1 MENFRK
7 HIAEIAARPEHK
19 DPQVTVQHL
28 LISFKGAGT
37 SATRSKDAA
46 EKEAA
51 ALWERAAKGE
61 DFDALVKKYTDDA
74 HPGIYGMTASGPGDQ
89 SKLIFPRKGMVAA
102 FGNVGWRLKVG
113 EIGTAGFDA
122 KNSPYGWHII
132 KRVK

>member
-1 MENFRK
+1 VPDHFSTKKETRENFRK

-19 DPQVTVQHL
+19 DPQIQVQHL

-37 SATRSKDAA
+37 DATRSKEAA

-74 HPGIYGMTASGPGDQ
+74 HPGIYGMTAA
-89 SKLIFPRKGMVAA
+89 LAPRAILRAKSSDLPPRIRRLENHPPHTLPMPAA
-102 FGNVGWRLKVG
+102 
-113 EIGTAGFDA
+113 A
-122 KNSPYGWHII
+122 YGIQP
-132 KRVK
+132 

>member
-1 MENFRK
+1 MCP
-7 HIAEIAARPEHK
+7 A
-19 DPQVTVQHL
+19 
-28 LISFKGAGT
+28 S
-37 SATRSKDAA
+37 SKEAA

-74 HPGIYGMTASGPGDQ
+74 HPGIYGMTASGTGDQ
-89 SKLIFPRKGMVAA
+89 SKMIFPRKGMVAA

-132 KRVK
+132 KRLK